1 MMDEPGTEIATLS
14 LLGGSV
20 CLDFVNTL
28 EPRAGEHSH
37 EYLASYGDLVAWS
50 QRAAGLSARTAQQ
63 LLNAAARRPADAA
76 EVLRQAID
84 LREAIYRIF
93 VAVAHQVEVSMDS
106 ADQDRLNRALSR
118 ALAQARIVPA
128 ANGFMW
134 AWNESEEALDQVLWP
149 VTRSAA
155 DLLTS
160 EDLGRVRECASES
173 CGWLFLDTSKN
184 RSRRWCSMEACGN
197 RAKARR
203 HYARQHAAD
212 KAAT

>member
-1 MMDEPGTEIATLS
+1 MMDEAGSEIARLS

-28 EPRAGEHSH
+28 DPRAGEQAH
-37 EYLASYGDLVAWS
+37 EYLASYADLVAWS
-50 QRAAGLSARTAQQ
+50 QRAAGLSEHKAQQ
-63 LLNAAARRPADAA
+63 LLQAAARRPIDAA
-76 EVLRQAID
+76 RVLQQAIE
-84 LREAIYRIF
+84 LREAIYRIC
-93 VAVAHQVEVSMDS
+93 VAMVHQVEVSMDS
-106 ADQDRLNRALSR
+106 ADLDRLNRVLSR
-118 ALAQARIVPA
+118 VMAQARIVSA
-128 ANGFMW
+128 VHGFVW
-134 AWNESEEALDQVLWP
+134 GWNESEEALDQVLWP
-149 VTRSAA
+149 VTRSAT

-203 HYARQHAAD
+203 HYARQRAAG
-212 KAAT
+212 KTPI

>member
-1 MMDEPGTEIATLS
+1 MMDEAGTEITTLS

-28 EPRAGEHSH
+28 DPRAGEHSH
-37 EYLASYGDLVAWS
+37 EYLASYADLVAWS
-50 QRAAGLSARTAQQ
+50 QRAAGLSEHKAQR
-63 LLNAAARRPADAA
+63 LLQAAAHRPIDAA
-76 EVLRQAID
+76 GVLHQAIE
-84 LREAIYRIF
+84 LREAIYRIC
-93 VAVAHQVEVSMDS
+93 VAMAHQIEVSMDS
-106 ADQDRLNRALSR
+106 TDLDRLNRALSR
-118 ALAQARIVPA
+118 VMAQARIVSA
-128 ANGFMW
+128 VNGFVW
-134 AWNESEEALDQVLWP
+134 GWNESEEALDQVLWP

-160 EDLGRVRECASES
+160 EDLGRVRKCASES

-203 HYARQHAAD
+203 HYARQRAAD
-212 KAAT
+212 KMVT